1 MGTPQEQQRPVIR
14 EQAPAGG
21 VDYQLIGNMIEE
33 TVRKYAKALSKR
45 MLKESKDGSSNN
57 ISALKLGDTFS
68 FITENGDLYEA
79 TLTFKRN
86 ITKKR

>member
-1 MGTPQEQQRPVIR
+1 MGMPQKRQQPTIR
-14 EQAPAGG
+14 EQAPVGG

-33 TVRKYAKALSKR
+33 TVKKYAKALSKR
-45 MLKESKDGSSNN
+45 MLNESKDGSSN